1 MADEWT
7 PTMNAVVEDVQPPD
21 EPISA
26 PKPPPDE
33 PISLAGAP
41 KPYYTPPPS
50 AAPIT
55 SPDCVIKLTGGAFIT
70 GLLVGALLALAFS
83 QTPVD
88 A

>member
-1 MADEWT
+1 MADEWN
-7 PTMNAVVEDVQPPD
+7 PTMNAVVEDVQD
-21 EPISA
+21 EPV
-26 PKPPPDE
+26 
-33 PISLAGAP
+33 SLAGAP
-41 KPYYTPPPS
+41 KPYYTPPPF